1 MDKIVN
7 VQNIDP
13 NTFQLQNYSVSDESL
28 IRNFTSNV
36 TFNPS
41 EDYLEYFI
49 LDLNKNVLFSNV
61 LGYPNYRIQ
70 DTVIKINPQADL
82 EIQGFDEG
90 QYYTIYNFLKRK
102 LFSSAEETFYIKDI
116 SGDRTE
122 LRLETVSISDLN
134 VINGTNDIISEINNE
149 VIEYKYFYLNFGN
162 NKLIIANNIAL
173 DTVTS
178 INPTVLIKLY
188 EPLPSEFDI
197 QSQCWVVGQTAE
209 SKAYKIELNTV
220 YNFTEQPNYIGSPN
234 FNLDVQDQINN
245 STVYTNQTTLNQ
257 NSSTAGSGSLL
268 YQINSI
274 LADKG
279 IEINI
284 DYSEYSNFVH
294 FSSAQTRLEN
304 FYYKLALIEEYTVS
318 GSFSNPSSSI
328 SASSFVTANQV
339 IWDNKINDII
349 TNFDGYEYYLYYTSE
364 SYAWPKTNS
373 VSPYLNYSTTSSVAI
388 NWFTSQSNSAS
399 YFDLENNNALLNT
412 IPTYLREDPNNDQ
425 YFLFVQM
432 IGQHFDNIWVYLKD
446 VTNKF
451 DADNRLDYGIS
462 KDMVA
467 QAIRDLGVKIYQN
480 NFSSDDLYAAF
491 LGITPDGGYMLN
503 TSGELI
509 TNYVT
514 ASATSSLIP
523 LNDINAET
531 YKRIYHN
538 IPYLLKKKGTIEGLR
553 ALITLYGIPDTILR
567 INEYGGKDKNNSNDW
582 DYFQN
587 QFNYEFY
594 STGSGYV
601 TFDIADNYYYHL
613 SYYEGA
619 LYSPISINPEDSLS
633 FEVRFKTTGI
643 PTTSSF
649 SQSLAYISPSSSLNL
664 VLEYTGSGYATAS
677 YTGSIPDLYNQYATL
692 KLIDNV
698 TNTSASVYLP
708 FFDGGW
714 WSVLVTTNSSSVYTN
729 SLYAKNKI
737 YDGYD
742 GSQIGFQASDSFTG
756 SQHWITVSGSN
767 QFYLS
772 SPNNITIAGKTYTP
786 FSGSFQELRMYN
798 IAISESVFDDYVMNP
813 YSIEGNQLM
822 GSQSSLNSLIFRAPL
837 GSVLDNNSSTT
848 RISLHPS
855 YTTYPS
861 TGSYAASGSLYY
873 LSGSYS
879 FAANRETIYFDQFP
893 AGVKNAISDKI
904 KIVDNILPDGDTLSS
919 FISIQQSFP
928 ISESYT
934 KNNSYLEV
942 AFSPQNEINDDII
955 SQLGYF
961 NIGEYIGDPR
971 QLINTNA
978 NQYPDFNKIRDM
990 YFSKYQGRY
999 DLKDYVRL
1007 IKYFD
1012 NSLFKLIKDFIPAR
1026 TNLASGVVIKQH
1038 LLERNRYSPAQT
1050 SYEFHNEFSA
1060 SVKSFPYDY
1069 EENKLYKVEGD
1080 SGGVFPTLGE
1090 SNSSSFSYPGAIN
1103 ITQSWISEFDGP
1115 KGLSYISHSYKD
1127 EFYTGEFKGTEIPI
1141 ALKNLSIGATLFN
1154 NVKLFKYTP
1163 VLYKINVISST
1174 NFYNPNTAP
1183 DPGEILIFIDQITY

>member
-7 VQNIDP
+7 IQNINP
-13 NTFQLQNYSVSDESL
+13 TNFQLQSYSSADESL
-28 IRNFTSNV
+28 ILNTTTNI
-36 TFNPS
+36 TFDPTQ
-41 EDYLEYFI
+41 DYIEYLI
-49 LDLNKNVLFSNV
+49 LDLNKNILFSNTA
-61 LGYPNYRIQ
+61 GYPNYRIQ
-70 DTVIKINPQADL
+70 DTVVKIDPQIDL
-82 EIQGFDEG
+82 EIQGFNEG
-90 QYYTIYNFLKRK
+90 QYYTIYNFFKRK
-102 LFSSAEETFYIKDI
+102 LSSSPNSTLYIQDI
-116 SGDRTE
+116 STDRTE
-122 LRLETVSISDLN
+122 LRLNTTAISNLEL
-134 VINGTNDIISEINNE
+134 INLTNEFTTEISLSPYQY
-149 VIEYKYFYLNFGN
+149 VDFYLNFGD
-162 NKLIIANNIAL
+162 NKLLIANNIAL
-173 DTVTS
+173 DNS
-178 INPTVLIKLY
+178 IPNDPTVLIKLY
-188 EPLPSEFDI
+188 EPLPVDFNI
-197 QSQCWVVGQTAE
+197 QSQCWVVEQVAE
-209 SKAYKIELNTV
+209 SKAYQIELTTV
-220 YNFTEQPNYIGSPN
+220 FNFTEQLNYIGSPN

-245 STVYTNQTTLNQ
+245 STAYANKTTLSQ
-257 NSSTAGSGSLL
+257 NSSVVGSGSLL

-279 IEINI
+279 IEINV

-318 GSFSNPSSSI
+318 SSFSNPSSSI
-328 SASSFVTANQV
+328 SSNSFTTASQA

-349 TNFDGYEYYLYYTSE
+349 THFDGYEYYLYYTSE
-364 SYAWPKTNS
+364 SHAWPKTNS
-373 VSPYLNYSTTSSVAI
+373 IAPYLNYSTTSSTAI
-388 NWFTSQSNSAS
+388 NWFTSQSYSAS
-399 YFDLENNNALLNT
+399 YFDSENNNALLNV

-432 IGQHFDNIWVYLKD
+432 IGQHFDNIWIYLKD
-446 VTNKF
+446 ITNKF

-462 KDMVA
+462 KDIIA

-480 NFSSDDLYAAF
+480 NFSTDDLYAAF

-553 ALITLYGIPDTILR
+553 TLITLYGIPDTILR

-594 STGSGYV
+594 STGSGYI
-601 TFDIADNYYYHL
+601 TFDVVDNSYYGWA
-613 SYYEGA
+613 YYEGDV
-619 LYSPISINPEDSLS
+619 YGPVSINPEDSLS

-664 VLEYTGSGYATAS
+664 VLEYTGSGYASAS
-677 YTGSIPDLYNQYATL
+677 YAGSIPDLYNQYATL
-692 KLIDNV
+692 KLINNV

-708 FFDGGW
+708 FFDGDW
-714 WSVLVTTNSSSVYTN
+714 WSVLVTVDSSSVYTN
-729 SLYAKNKI
+729 SLFAKNKI

-742 GSQIGFQASDSFTG
+742 GSQIGFQASSSFTS
-756 SQHWITVSGSN
+756 SQHWITISGSN
-767 QFYLS
+767 KFYLS
-772 SPNNITIAGKTYTP
+772 SPTNRTIAGKTYTP

-837 GSVLDNNSSTT
+837 GSVLDNDSSTT

-861 TGSYAASGSLYY
+861 TGSWAASGSLYY

-879 FAANRETIYFDQFP
+879 FLTNRETIYFDQFP

-934 KNNSYLEV
+934 KDTNYLEV

-955 SQLGYF
+955 AQLGYF
-961 NIGEYIGDPR
+961 NIGDYIGDPR

-978 NQYPDFNKIRDM
+978 TQYPDFNKIRDM

-1012 NSLFKLIKDFIPAR
+1012 NSLFKLIKDFTPAR

-1069 EENKLYKVEGD
+1069 AEDKLYKVEGD
-1080 SGGVFPTLGE
+1080 SGGGFPTLGE
-1090 SNSSSFSYPGAIN
+1090 SNSSSFLYPGAIN
-1103 ITQSWISEFDGP
+1103 ITQSWTSEFDGP

-1127 EFYTGEFKGTEIPI
+1127 EFYTGELKGTEIPV
-1141 ALKNLSIGATLFN
+1141 ALKSLSIGATLFN
-1154 NVKLFKYTP
+1154 NIFLSKLTP
-1163 VLYKINVISST
+1163 VLYKIDNIPNT
-1174 NFYNPNTAP
+1174 NFYNSNTAP
-1183 DPGEILIFIDQITY
+1183 EQGEVLIFIDQIIY